1 MSKTEQR
8 SNFGVFLET
17 SEVRESSPASDG
29 YLDCACSNWCR
40 ANPQPI
46 TDKHHMYCPKYNDTI
61 KVVKITLEG
70 HGSYCDV
77 DIAGALQALAD
88 GGDYCYQVEIL
99 DMLKR
104 EYEAL
109 PEHTGF

>member
-1 MSKTEQR
+1 MTIHTDIMASQR
-8 SNFGVFLET
+8 AVH
-17 SEVRESSPASDG
+17 READSSSPASNG
-29 YLDCACSNWCR
+29 YLDCECSSWCR

-70 HGSYCDV
+70 HGSYCDA

-88 GGDYCYQVEIL
+88 GGDYCYQVEIM
-99 DMLKR
+99 DMMKR

>member
-1 MSKTEQR
+1 MKRQR
-8 SNFGVFLET
+8 LKMTTKIEGISIGGIP
-17 SEVRESSPASDG
+17 SAASDG
-29 YLDCACSNWCR
+29 YLDCACSGWCR

-46 TDKHHMYCPKYNDTI
+46 TDKHHMNCPKYNDTI
-61 KVVKITLEG
+61 KVVKISLEG
-70 HGSYCDV
+70 HGSYCDA
-77 DIAGALQALAD
+77 DISGALQALAD
-88 GGDYCYQVEIL
+88 GGEYCYQVEIM